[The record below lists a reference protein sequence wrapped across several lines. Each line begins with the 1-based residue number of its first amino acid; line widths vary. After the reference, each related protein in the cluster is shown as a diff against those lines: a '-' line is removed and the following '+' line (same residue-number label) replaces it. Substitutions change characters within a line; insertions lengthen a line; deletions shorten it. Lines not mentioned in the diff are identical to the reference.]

1 MRLRPIRRG
10 RGPAATAAALL
21 VALGAPSAT
30 PVGAAP
36 AEAQDGTQVVTYH
49 GYQVRVPATWQVV
62 DLERHPDTCVRFD
75 RPTVYLGRP
84 GNGSTCPARLVGRTE
99 GLVVEPLAGLDPHRV
114 TPSTARAAGQ
124 SAVAPGAVSTN
135 DEIQVAVESAGV
147 LVTASHT
154 DANQTAVRKVLGS
167 ATLTTGGNPAP
178 LPTGRAARTAA
189 AAGAQPGEFTGHGFD
204 ACTAPS
210 QKTMDAWRADSPYGA
225 VGVYI
230 SGQTRACAQ
239 PNLTASWVSKQTA
252 KGWRLI
258 PIEVGR
264 QAPCTTFSNRM
275 SAVPATARSQ
285 GAAAAVGSVSAA
297 RALGI
302 PAGSALYNDIEGYAS
317 TASCKAAVLSYLS
330 GWTEA
335 LHAGGYLS
343 GFYSGAS
350 SGVRDAAAE
359 HDNPAY
365 TRVDHIWFAAW
376 NGAATTDADSYVL
389 ASAWPG
395 SQRIHQYA
403 GEVQET
409 WGGVKVNIDR
419 DYLDVG

>member
-10 RGPAATAAALL
+10 RGRAATAAALL
-21 VALGAPSAT
+21 VALGALSAA

-36 AEAQDGTQVVTYH
+36 AEAQDGEQVVTYH

-62 DLERHPDTCVRFD
+62 DLERRPDTCVRFD

-114 TPSTARAAGQ
+114 TPSTARAAGH

-154 DANQTAVRKVLGS
+154 DANETAVRKVLGS
-167 ATLTTGGNPAP
+167 ATLTAGGSPAP

-264 QAPCTTFSNRM
+264 QALHHLLQQDVCRSGHRTLSGRRCRRRLGVRRPG
-275 SAVPATARSQ
+275 ARHPGRERPLQ
-285 GAAAAVGSVSAA
+285 RHRGLRLHRLLQGGRPLLPVRLDRGAAHAAAISPASTPAPLPVSAT
-297 RALGI
+297 RR
-302 PAGSALYNDIEGYAS
+302 PSTTTRRTRAS
-317 TASCKAAVLSYLS
+317 TTSGSPRGTVPPPPTPAATSRLPPGRAVSASTS
-330 GWTEA
+330 TP
-335 LHAGGYLS
+335 
-343 GFYSGAS
+343 
-350 SGVRDAAAE
+350 VRSRR
-359 HDNPAY
+359 P
-365 TRVDHIWFAAW
+365 
-376 NGAATTDADSYVL
+376 GAA
-389 ASAWPG
+389 P
-395 SQRIHQYA
+395 R
-403 GEVQET
+403 
-409 WGGVKVNIDR
+409 
-419 DYLDVG
+419 